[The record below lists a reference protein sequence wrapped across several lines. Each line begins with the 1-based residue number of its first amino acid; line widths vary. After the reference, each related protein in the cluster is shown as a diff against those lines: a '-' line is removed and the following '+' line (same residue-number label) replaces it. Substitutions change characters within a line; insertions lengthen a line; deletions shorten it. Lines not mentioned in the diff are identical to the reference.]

1 LSRKSK
7 SIDVIQPQSHA
18 NANADIKNLIQTAVQ
33 TEEIIISDTNPTI
46 ERMKT
51 EHFIKSKSIKDK
63 SPTYNANYTKLYMNS
78 YAFVNKQNKLPKSF
92 KNEEHIHKAMRK
104 NKSKKLLILDL
115 DETIIHSSYQ
125 KTEDNYDLVF
135 YNVTILNKLIFIKN

>member
-1 LSRKSK
+1 
-7 SIDVIQPQSHA
+7 
-18 NANADIKNLIQTAVQ
+18 
-33 TEEIIISDTNPTI
+33 
-46 ERMKT
+46 MKT

-135 YNVTILNKLIFIKN
+135 YNVTILNKLIFIKNQLEIEGNKETVYVNIRPGLDEFLDKLSKLFEVAIFTSSEKNVL